1 MESIAEIWKDIQGYE
16 GLYQVSNLG
25 RVKSLGRNIKK
36 PLLKSGYCWQE
47 ERILKPYKNRK
58 GYLNV
63 RLCKDSRTKDFQ
75 IHRLVA
81 IAFIPN
87 PENKPQIDHI
97 NADKTNNNVNN
108 LRWVTCKENIR
119 NPLNMVHLT
128 GKNHPMFGK
137 KHTEETKRKISDR
150 LSGKNHYLYGK
161 HMSEET
167 KEKLRGKNNPTSRK
181 VRNIETNEIFYSV
194 TEAGKKYGVTHS
206 AIRASI
212 KKNRKSAG
220 YHWEYV

>member
-1 MESIAEIWKDIQGYE
+1 MESIAEIWKDVQGYE

-25 RVKSLGRNIKK
+25 RVKSLGRNVKK

-47 ERILKPYKNRK
+47 ERILKPHKTKY

-97 NADKTNNNVNN
+97 NADKTNNTVNN
-108 LRWVTCKENIR
+108 LRWVTCKENIN
-119 NPLNMVHLT
+119 NPLTLVKKI
-128 GKNHPMFGK
+128 GKN
-137 KHTEETKRKISDR
+137 
-150 LSGKNHYLYGK
+150 NYLYGK
-161 HMSEET
+161 NLSEETKQKIRKAHLGKKISEET
-167 KEKLRGKNNPTSRK
+167 KEKLRGKNNPRSRSIK
-181 VRNIETNEIFYSV
+181 NLNTNEVFDSVRN
-194 TEAGKKYGVTHS
+194 AGKKYGVHHS
-206 AIRASI
+206 SILYAIKHNGKCSGC
-212 KKNRKSAG
+212 K
-220 YHWEYV
+220 WEYV

>member
-1 MESIAEIWKDIQGYE
+1 MESIAEVWKDIQGYE
-16 GLYQVSNLG
+16 GLYQVSNFG
-25 RVKSLGRNIKK
+25 RVKSLGRNVKK

-97 NADKTNNNVNN
+97 NADKTNNTVNN
-108 LRWVTCKENIR
+108 LRWVTCKENIN
-119 NPLNMVHLT
+119 NPLTLVKIT
-128 GKNHPMFGK
+128 GKN
-137 KHTEETKRKISDR
+137 
-150 LSGKNHYLYGK
+150 NYLYGK
-161 HMSEET
+161 NLSEETKQKIRKAHLGKKISEET
-167 KEKLRGKNNPTSRK
+167 KEKLRGKNNPRSRSIK
-181 VRNIETNEIFYSV
+181 NLNTNEVFDSVRN
-194 TEAGKKYGVTHS
+194 AGKKYGVSHS
-206 AIRASI
+206 SILYAIKHNGKCSGC
-212 KKNRKSAG
+212 K
-220 YHWEYV
+220 WEYV